1 MRINNLPR
9 TSCKVWRNLR
19 NLPRTQR
26 SLEKN
31 ISKLTTQEAKRAPRK
46 TRIDKKPIFNR
57 TKNIDLWELSNG
69 NGNCH
74 RMFPWY
80 LEPTKKDAFNRSWYG
95 HYEDVCKSI
104 KTKKLRPEEYTLWH
118 YQRK

>member
-1 MRINNLPR
+1 M
-9 TSCKVWRNLR
+9 
-19 NLPRTQR
+19 PRTQK

-46 TRIDKKPIFNR
+46 TRIDKKPVFNK

-95 HYEDVCKSI
+95 HYDDVCKSI
-104 KTKKLRPEEYTLWH
+104 KTRQLRPEEYTLWLSLIH
-118 YQRK
+118 ISEPTRPY

>member
-1 MRINNLPR
+1 M
-9 TSCKVWRNLR
+9 
-19 NLPRTQR
+19 PRTQR

-46 TRIDKKPIFNR
+46 TRIDKKPVIKK
-57 TKNIDLWELSNG
+57 TKDDKLWELCNG
-69 NGNCH
+69 NGNCA
-74 RMFPWY
+74 RTFPWY

-95 HYEDVCKSI
+95 HYDDVYKHI
-104 KTKKLRPEEYTLWH
+104 KTAQLRAEDYTLWH

>member
-1 MRINNLPR
+1 
-9 TSCKVWRNLR
+9 
-19 NLPRTQR
+19 
-26 SLEKN
+26 
-31 ISKLTTQEAKRAPRK
+31 
-46 TRIDKKPIFNR
+46 
-57 TKNIDLWELSNG
+57 
-69 NGNCH
+69 
-74 RMFPWY
+74 MFPWY